1 MTGRLALRNVLHERP
16 RLQSR
21 RDERHD
27 RIREHDGCVDVRHA
41 GATVSVIAAGNGRDG
56 LQDG

>member
-1 MTGRLALRNVLHERP
+1 LALRNVLHERP

-41 GATVSVIAAGNGRDG
+41 GATVCVIAAGNGRDG